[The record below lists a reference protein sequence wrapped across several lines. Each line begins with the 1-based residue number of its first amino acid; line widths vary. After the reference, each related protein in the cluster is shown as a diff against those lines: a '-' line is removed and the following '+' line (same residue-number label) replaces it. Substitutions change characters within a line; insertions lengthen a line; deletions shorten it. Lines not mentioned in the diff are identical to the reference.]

1 MLQGFA
7 PMNKRQGLKRRRI
20 RRRARQRLT
29 PVFCPL
35 LTGTAKRG
43 DEGMNLRD
51 IQSPEAVKR
60 LRRDELPELAEAIRK
75 RVIETVARNGG
86 HLSSNLGIVELTI
99 ALHRVFDCPKDKIIF
114 DVGHQCYP
122 HKLLTGRDPMFD
134 SLRTYEGL
142 CGFPRAAESSCDAYD
157 TGHASTA
164 ISAAVGMARARDL
177 LGEDYNVIAVVG
189 DGAMTGGMCYEA
201 LNDAGSAKM
210 RMIVILN
217 DNGMSI
223 SGNVGALTKYLLH
236 LRTSKGWMK
245 TKQAVAQVLLKVPVC
260 GNALHDLFQRIKN
273 SIRNIFIRDNF
284 FTALGFH
291 YFGPVDGQDAAG
303 LEHILRRVKTL
314 DEPVLLHVV
323 TKKGFGYTPAEN
335 MPDVFH
341 GTPPFQVESGEQSAV
356 PQEHSFGEHAGKV
369 LTEMAE
375 KDPRICVV
383 TAAMT
388 GGTGMEGFQRAHPER
403 LFDVGIAEEHAV
415 TMAAGMARG
424 GLKPVVAIYD
434 TFMQRAFDQLMED
447 VCLQDLPVVLLMDRA
462 ALSGADGAT
471 HHGVFG
477 LSYLSPMPNM
487 QLLCPRSCGELE
499 QMLRYALSCAHP
511 VAIRYPHFENG
522 AAHYPL
528 RRPFAV
534 GRWETIREGK
544 DLTLL
549 CVNPMLE
556 TGLRVRDILMQSG
569 LSAAVV
575 NASCVKPLDEQMLRA
590 LTGKPVFTL
599 EEHVLRG
606 GFGSQVNA
614 WYAQHGLPPAAFAF
628 GLPDR
633 FMAHGDRASLL
644 AECGLDAESIARKI
658 IKGETVA

>member
-1 MLQGFA
+1 M
-7 PMNKRQGLKRRRI
+7 
-20 RRRARQRLT
+20 
-29 PVFCPL
+29 
-35 LTGTAKRG
+35 
-43 DEGMNLRD
+43 DLRE

-60 LRRDELPELAEAIRK
+60 LRRDELPALAKALRK

-122 HKLLTGRDPMFD
+122 HKLLTGREPVFD
-134 SLRTYEGL
+134 TLRTYEGL
-142 CGFPRAAESSCDAYD
+142 CGFPRAEESPCDAFD

-177 LGEDYNVIAVVG
+177 KGEDYNVIAVVG

-245 TKQAVAQVLLKVPVC
+245 TKQAVAQALLKVPVC

-341 GTPPFQVESGEQSAV
+341 GTPPFQVESGEKSEE
-356 PQEHSFGEHAGKV
+356 PKERSFGEYAGKV
-369 LTEMAE
+369 LTEMAD

-424 GLKPVVAIYD
+424 GLRPVVAIYD
-434 TFMQRAFDQLMED
+434 TFMQRAFDQLTED

-477 LSYLSPMPNM
+477 LSYLSIMPNM
-487 QLLCPRSCGELE
+487 QVLCPRSCGELE

-511 VAIRYPHFENG
+511 VAIRYPHFEDG
-522 AAHYPL
+522 AAQLPL

-534 GRWETIREGK
+534 GQWEIIKEGK

-556 TGLRVRDILMQSG
+556 TGLRVRDMLRQSG

-575 NASCVKPLDEQMLRA
+575 NASSVKPLDEQMLRA
-590 LTGKPVFTL
+590 LAGKPVFTL

-614 WYAQHGLPPAAFAF
+614 WNAQHGLPPVAFAF

-633 FMAHGDRASLL
+633 FTAHGDRASLL

-658 IKGETVA
+658 IKGETAA

>member
-1 MLQGFA
+1 
-7 PMNKRQGLKRRRI
+7 
-20 RRRARQRLT
+20 
-29 PVFCPL
+29 
-35 LTGTAKRG
+35 
-43 DEGMNLRD
+43 MNLRD
-51 IQSPEAVKR
+51 IQSPETLKR
-60 LRRDELPELAEAIRK
+60 LRRDELPDLAEAIRK
-75 RVIETVARNGG
+75 RVIETVAQNGG

-122 HKLLTGRDPMFD
+122 HKLLTGRDPLFD
-134 SLRTYEGL
+134 TLRTYGGL
-142 CGFPRAAESSCDAYD
+142 CGFPRAEESPCDAYD

-245 TKQAVAQVLLKVPVC
+245 TKQAVAQALLKVPVC
-260 GNALHDLFQRIKN
+260 GTMLHDLFQRIKN

-341 GTPPFQVESGEQSAV
+341 GTPPFQVESGQKSEE
-356 PQEHSFGEHAGKV
+356 PKERSFGEYAGKV
-369 LTEMAE
+369 LTDMAD

-388 GGTGMEGFQRAHPER
+388 GGTGMEVFQRAHPER

-434 TFMQRAFDQLMED
+434 TFMQRAFDQLTED

-462 ALSGADGAT
+462 GLSGADGAT

-487 QLLCPRSCGELE
+487 RVLCPRSCGELE

-528 RRPFAV
+528 RHPFAV
-534 GRWETIREGK
+534 GRWETVQEGK

-549 CVNPMLE
+549 CVNPMPE

-590 LTGKPVFTL
+590 LAGKPVFTL

-614 WYAQHGLPPAAFAF
+614 WYAQHGLPPVAGAF

-658 IKGETVA
+658 IKGETAA